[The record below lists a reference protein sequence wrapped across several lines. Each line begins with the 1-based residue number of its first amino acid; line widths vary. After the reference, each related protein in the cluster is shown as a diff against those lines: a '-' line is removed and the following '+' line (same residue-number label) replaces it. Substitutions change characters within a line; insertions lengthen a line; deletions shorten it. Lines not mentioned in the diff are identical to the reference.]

1 MDVDNVIAAPT
12 PHNAE
17 VTLNHLPLP
26 GGGQQN
32 HAAGGA
38 TTPVIVTQPHQANG
52 QQLSIDQAASAAR
65 RIRFR
70 HHLHQH
76 GQIHPY
82 VVRQLPPLQLQS
94 PHQTR
99 QLVPLSPGVNYDN
112 ILTVPIVPLPQPTL
126 FNWRQPALTPRPPPA
141 NLQPPVE
148 QQLAIAGGSGSRPP
162 SYPIII
168 SVDLSGLPPIQSNPV
183 LDFIMPTRPLKA
195 DSPTWPPSTAE
206 RQATMRDRHD
216 KITQRRRAYKY
227 RRQLANPNTDDDDME
242 GDQARPVRRRQL
254 TLDIPAYNPL
264 SMQQRLDALRQLLS
278 PPHYPHCSSVSQQ
291 PTTIGGPSV
300 SSTYICTRN
309 TPCATDHLAIDALT
323 DINDDQGP

>member
-82 VVRQLPPLQLQS
+82 VVRQLPPL
-94 PHQTR
+94 
-99 QLVPLSPGVNYDN
+99 
-112 ILTVPIVPLPQPTL
+112 IVLL
-126 FNWRQPALTPRPPPA
+126 
-141 NLQPPVE
+141 
-148 QQLAIAGGSGSRPP
+148 
-162 SYPIII
+162 
-168 SVDLSGLPPIQSNPV
+168 
-183 LDFIMPTRPLKA
+183 
-195 DSPTWPPSTAE
+195 
-206 RQATMRDRHD
+206 
-216 KITQRRRAYKY
+216 
-227 RRQLANPNTDDDDME
+227 
-242 GDQARPVRRRQL
+242 VRRFRVIEAFL
-254 TLDIPAYNPL
+254 RVAEDEVKRSADIAAEQYLVGQKSCRAANGGPYRK
-264 SMQQRLDALRQLLS
+264 QRLRE
-278 PPHYPHCSSVSQQ
+278 
-291 PTTIGGPSV
+291 
-300 SSTYICTRN
+300 
-309 TPCATDHLAIDALT
+309 
-323 DINDDQGP
+323 